1 MSALALASSRWY
13 HDHRRHILIVGSM
26 LISLVLVLFLA
37 VPLASAESPFND
49 PNRSRPQGGGS
60 GTTATTTESPST
72 ARLPSIPAGYAELP
86 PPLLSAAGASPSAV
100 TAMAPQQQAGPQTN
114 PNNPLAWIGLGL
126 NPGKWLL
133 DSVLGATTGILY
145 SLASVFEVL
154 GRFGNGQVVDLNG
167 SITTISDNAFGFL
180 FTTPESLTIA
190 WSGANGLGSPEAMH
204 NVMRQVALS
213 LLVIVCTYRA
223 VFVLIGSNYRGD
235 LIELFITFIGGL
247 VGIQGAWWLCGIF
260 VRSAN
265 VITQAILQNAFGAG
279 LNNWIPLDPST
290 YFWSSVSGIQGA
302 SLAVALVTLAYWA
315 ILALLALHAIA
326 RIVMVNLMLI
336 VSPLA
341 GLALATG
348 GGWNYAR
355 VWFFRLVEL
364 LATPLIWGITLG
376 FARSLMSGF
385 GVDTQPILGPIL
397 AIFAMCMV
405 FRAPKLLGFAAQEA
419 VTGMRT
425 LARVAERAAFAS
437 VVGSSAAAGAAAG
450 AAAAGTSSA
459 SNVPTIVID
468 LGSPRAGGGSTWDG
482 PSFGASPAPPSLP
495 PPALPPG
502 GGPTII
508 DQE

>member
-1 MSALALASSRWY
+1 
-13 HDHRRHILIVGSM
+13 
-26 LISLVLVLFLA
+26 
-37 VPLASAESPFND
+37 
-49 PNRSRPQGGGS
+49 
-60 GTTATTTESPST
+60 
-72 ARLPSIPAGYAELP
+72 
-86 PPLLSAAGASPSAV
+86 
-100 TAMAPQQQAGPQTN
+100 MAPQQQTGPQTN

-133 DSVLGATTGILY
+133 DSVLGATTGIIY

-167 SITTISDNAFGFL
+167 TITTVSDNAFGFL
-180 FTTPESLTIA
+180 FTTPEDLTIA
-190 WSGANGLGSPEAMH
+190 WAGANGLGSPEAMH
-204 NVMRQVALS
+204 NIVRQVALS

-223 VFVLIGSNYRGD
+223 VFVLVGNSYRSD
-235 LIELFITFIGGL
+235 LIDLFITFIGGL
-247 VGIQGAWWLCGIF
+247 VGIQGAWWLCGLF
-260 VRSAN
+260 VRAAN
-265 VITQAILQNAFGAG
+265 VITRAVLQNAFGAG
-279 LNNWIPLDPST
+279 LNNWIPLDPAT
-290 YFWSSVSGIQGA
+290 YFWSGLSGNQGV

-364 LATPLIWGITLG
+364 LATPLIWGVTLG

-419 VTGMRT
+419 VTGVRS
-425 LARVAERAAFAS
+425 LARLGERAAFAS
-437 VVGSSAAAGAAAG
+437 AVGSSAAAGAAAG
-450 AAAAGTSSA
+450 AAASSSSG
-459 SNVPTIVID
+459 SNTPTIVID
-468 LGSPRAGGGSTWDG
+468 MRNGSPGGGGDWDG
-482 PSFGASPAPPSLP
+482 PSFGAAPTPPSLP
-495 PPALPPG
+495 PPS
-502 GGPTII
+502 GPNII
-508 DQE
+508 DQEK

>member
-1 MSALALASSRWY
+1 MRTFVLAPAG
-13 HDHRRHILIVGSM
+13 RRSTYWRFIRFAGSV
-26 LISLVLVLFLA
+26 LLSLVLALFLI
-37 VPLASAESPFND
+37 VPPASAESPFND
-49 PNRSRPQGGGS
+49 LTQPRPQGGGT
-60 GTTATTTESPST
+60 GTTVT
-72 ARLPSIPAGYAELP
+72 ASELPSLPTGYAELP
-86 PPLLSAAGASPSAV
+86 SPLLASAGAANNASV
-100 TAMAPQQQAGPQTN
+100 VLAPQQQAGPQTN

-167 SITTISDNAFGFL
+167 SITTISDNAFGLL

-223 VFVLIGSNYRGD
+223 IFVLVGTSYRSD
-235 LIELFITFIGGL
+235 LIDLFITFIGGL

-279 LNNWIPLDPST
+279 LNNWIPLDPAT
-290 YFWSSVSGIQGA
+290 YFWSSVSGIQGTN
-302 SLAVALVTLAYWA
+302 LAVALVTLAYWA

-364 LATPLIWGITLG
+364 LATPLIWGMTLG

-450 AAAAGTSSA
+450 ATSAAESAPPIIITMPGAPGSS
-459 SNVPTIVID
+459 
-468 LGSPRAGGGSTWDG
+468 GGHWDG
-482 PSFGASPAPPSLP
+482 PSFGATPP

-502 GGPTII
+502 GSNVI
-508 DQE
+508 DQED